1 MFTESLFCAGH
12 VLSIWTVFVFPYL
25 GCLREIQSS
34 GNPLKLP
41 NTTTTTTTH
50 THRVSIG
57 FSLLI
62 GVTRENWENR
72 GAPIFPRGFLPSHS
86 SPAAVENRDLTC
98 SSGFSPGPVLASGS
112 NYHSSFHQFAH
123 TFLKLLGHSPDFKNY
138 HGLNLLQPGEEVEN
152 RLNIE
157 LRLIFS

>member
-1 MFTESLFCAGH
+1 MSERN
-12 VLSIWTVFVFPYL
+12 SIFWQPSETPHHHHHHHHHHH
-25 GCLREIQSS
+25 
-34 GNPLKLP
+34 
-41 NTTTTTTTH
+41 THTHTH

-57 FSLLI
+57 FSLPI

-86 SPAAVENRDLTC
+86 SPAVGENRDLTC

-112 NYHSSFHQFAH
+112 NYQSSFHQFAH

-138 HGLNLLQPGEEVEN
+138 HCLKLLQPGEEVEN